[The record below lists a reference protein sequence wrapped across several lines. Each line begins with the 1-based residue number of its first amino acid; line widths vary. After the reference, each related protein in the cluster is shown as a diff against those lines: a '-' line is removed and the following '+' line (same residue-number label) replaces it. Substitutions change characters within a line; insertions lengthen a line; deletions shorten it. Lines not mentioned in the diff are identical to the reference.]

1 MLLLILFA
9 LIAGAATAV
18 TPCVLPVLPALLSA
32 SAAGGRRRPL
42 GIVLGL
48 TATFTFSIVAL
59 ASVIDGVGLNDGVT
73 RTLAVVVL
81 IAVGVVMLLPAVSDR
96 LEAFLSRL
104 APARGPAAG
113 GEGFWS
119 GALLG
124 GALGFVY
131 APCAG
136 PLLAAVVSIG
146 ATQGTSLKLA
156 LIGLAYAVGNAGV
169 LLVLALGGRR
179 VLDRVRRAGRGVA
192 LQRGLATVM
201 VATGVALA
209 TDLDIRLE
217 SAIAQHFPAAFS
229 NPTKALEE
237 THAVSS
243 RLAELRG
250 KAKFAPQ
257 RPTRSRRGGS
267 GPPVASDL
275 PVLGTAPEF
284 TDTQRWFNAPA
295 DGLRIQGLRGRV
307 VLIDFWTYTCI
318 NCLRTL
324 PHVKAWDA
332 RYRRDG
338 LTIVGVHTPEFPFE
352 RIASNVDEAIHRLG
366 IRYPVVQDNRYG
378 TWDAWGNQ
386 YWPAKYL
393 IDARGRVRYAHFG
406 EGEYGATEDAIR
418 SLLREAGARRLG
430 RSSDVR
436 GAEPSA
442 QATPETYLDARRAE
456 RFLPSALKPGTAG
469 YEGVPAA
476 ELPLSHFSLDGGWSV
491 SASDGA
497 TALRGASIA
506 VHFAARDV
514 FLVLS
519 PGAGASTVRVE
530 LNGRPISR
538 AVAGADVRDGA
549 VRVTEQRLY
558 RLVHLPRYGEGALTL
573 RLSPGIS
580 AFAFTFG

>member
-1 MLLLILFA
+1 MLLLVLFA

-32 SAAGGRRRPL
+32 GATGGRRRPL
-42 GIVLGL
+42 GIVAGL

-96 LEAFLSRL
+96 LEALLSRL

-124 GALGFVY
+124 GALGFAY

-136 PLLAAVVSIG
+136 PILAAVVSIG
-146 ATQGTSLKLA
+146 ATQGTSFKLA
-156 LIGLAYAVGNAGV
+156 AIGFAYAVGNAGV

-192 LQRGLATVM
+192 LQRALALVM

-209 TDLDIRLE
+209 TNLDIRLE
-217 SAIAQHFPAAFS
+217 SAIAQHFPAALS

-237 THAVSS
+237 TGAVSS
-243 RLAELRG
+243 RLADLRG
-250 KAKFAPQ
+250 KARFAP
-257 RPTRSRRGGS
+257 SGSRGGRPAAP
-267 GPPVASDL
+267 GTTASDL

-284 TDTQRWFNAPA
+284 ADTQRWFNTAP
-295 DGLRIQGLRGRV
+295 DGLTLKELRGRV

-324 PHVKAWDA
+324 PHVKAWDG

-352 RIASNVDEAIHRLG
+352 RIASNVEGAIRRLG

-406 EGEYGATEDAIR
+406 EGEYGATEQAIR
-418 SLLREAGARRLG
+418 SLLREAGAARLG
-430 RSSDVR
+430 GESHVS

-456 RFLPSALKPGTAG
+456 RFLPAAPHAGTAG
-469 YEGVPAA
+469 YEGVPAG

-497 TALRGASIA
+497 TALRGASLA
-506 VHFAARDV
+506 VHFGARDV

-519 PGAGASTVRVE
+519 PPAGRRGSVGVE
-530 LNGRPISR
+530 LNGKPIRP
-538 AVAGADVRDGA
+538 ADAGADVHRGV

-558 RLVHLPRYGEGALTL
+558 RLVHLPRYSEGALTL
-573 RLSPGIS
+573 RLSPGTS